1 LVATDS
7 VVRFADFEIRFLAR
21 VPSDESLGY
30 FRSSAA
36 RTKQMKASSDS
47 SNHRS
52 HGSLLRVL
60 GVGFGLAVTIGGT
73 IGMGIL
79 RTPGDIATQL
89 PTPTLF
95 IGIWILGG
103 LYALLGAISIAELGA
118 MIPRSG
124 GFYVFAHRALGNYAG
139 FIVGWSDWM
148 STCATLAVISMVVG
162 EYLGVL
168 VPAVANKQK
177 VVALTVVLVFAL
189 LQWRGIRWGSL
200 TQNITS
206 LLKVLVFIAFVVF
219 AFLYQPATNVPTTAT
234 PVKHGFALFAAIIL
248 ALQGVLYTYDGW
260 YGVCYFGGEVRN
272 PKRDVAVSMFGGV
285 LLVIAI
291 YVLINLAL
299 LHVLGIA
306 GIAGEELAVGAAAS
320 AIFGRHGDT
329 VIRVLA
335 IVSMLSTINAY
346 TLSAPRTLYAMSCDG
361 LFTHY
366 ATKVNKGGTP
376 TMTLFISTT
385 VAVLFVISGTFDQVL
400 AVIAFFFVSY
410 YTLTFISV
418 IVLRRREPKLP
429 RPYRVLGYP
438 WTTLIVIAGSIAF
451 LVGAIVSDIAT
462 HKQNSLWA
470 LALLA
475 ISGPV
480 YLIVKRLSL
489 NKDPTR

>member
-1 LVATDS
+1 MAAS
-7 VVRFADFEIRFLAR
+7 
-21 VPSDESLGY
+21 ES
-30 FRSSAA
+30 F
-36 RTKQMKASSDS
+36 THK
-47 SNHRS
+47 S

-95 IGIWILGG
+95 IGIWIVGG

-162 EYLGVL
+162 DYMGVL
-168 VPAVANKQK
+168 VPAVAHKPK
-177 VVALTVVLVFAL
+177 AIALTVVLMFAL
-189 LQWRGIRWGSL
+189 LQWRGIRWGSI

-206 LLKVLVFIAFVVF
+206 LLKVLVFVGFVVF
-219 AFLYQPATNVPTTAT
+219 AFLHEPAAGNQSAPAI
-234 PVKHGFALFAAIIL
+234 KHGFALFAAIII

-260 YGVCYFGGEVRN
+260 YGICYFGGEIRD
-272 PKRDVAVSMFGGV
+272 PKRDVTRSMFGGV
-285 LLVIAI
+285 LLVIVI
-291 YVLINLAL
+291 YVLVNIAL
-299 LHVLGIA
+299 LHVMPLSD
-306 GIAGEELAVGAAAS
+306 IAGEPLAVGKAAS
-320 AIFGRHGDT
+320 LIFGRYGDT
-329 VIRVLA
+329 AIRALA

-361 LFTHY
+361 LFSHHGTS
-366 ATKVNKGGTP
+366 VNRGGTP
-376 TMTLFISTT
+376 TVTLLISTI
-385 VAVLFVISGTFDQVL
+385 VAVLFIVSGTFNQVL

-410 YTLTFISV
+410 YTMAFISV
-418 IVLRRREPKLP
+418 FVLRKREPDLP
-429 RPYRVLGYP
+429 RPYRVWGYP
-438 WTTLIVIAGSIAF
+438 WTTIMVLIGSIAF
-451 LVGAIVSDIAT
+451 LAGAVAGDT
-462 HKQNSLWA
+462 KNSLWA

-475 ISGPV
+475 ISAPV
-480 YLIVKRLSL
+480 YLIVKRIALL
-489 NKDPTR
+489 QNRER